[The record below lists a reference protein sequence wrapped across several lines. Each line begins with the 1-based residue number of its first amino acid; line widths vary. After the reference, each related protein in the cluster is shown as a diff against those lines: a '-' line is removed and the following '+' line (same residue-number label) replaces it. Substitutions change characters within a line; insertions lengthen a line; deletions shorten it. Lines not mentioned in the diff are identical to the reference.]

1 MNVFS
6 SEMHLITFLIII
18 VQIII
23 LVNYIVNDL
32 KERNNKSTKRFLV
45 FTIFFILYNLFSGLF
60 PDQKIPIAISLQLI
74 LAYGV
79 GIFVALYYVH
89 YVYTE
94 FNIKQF
100 KYFTVKHLVMV
111 IGSSFIVFFVI
122 PLIIL
127 EDLVLSRRLFIFI
140 PILLAFVFL
149 YKVSRPLLKLY
160 KRKKGVIE
168 KFYRDRII
176 TGYIALLSIVLM
188 PVAVSLGDYQVVEQL
203 VVNFGYFVL
212 AAALARNN
220 IYLANKKEQF
230 LKRIGYVHDRD
241 NISVIETFNDFNFS
255 QREIEIANYIL
266 DGLSYKKIADNL
278 FIAEGTVS
286 KHASNI
292 FKKAEVEDKKSFVS
306 LFISESV

>member
-1 MNVFS
+1 MNVFG

-45 FTIFFILYNLFSGLF
+45 FTIYFIVYNLFSGLF
-60 PDQKIPIAISLQLI
+60 PDEKILITINLQLI
-74 LAYGV
+74 LAYSI
-79 GIFVALYYVH
+79 GIFLALYYVH

-100 KYFTVKHLVMV
+100 KYFTVKHLSIV

-122 PLIIL
+122 PLIIFGNL
-127 EDLVLSRRLFIFI
+127 TLSRKFFIFI
-140 PILLAFVFL
+140 PILLAFAFL
-149 YKVSRPLLKLY
+149 YKVSTPLLKLY
-160 KRKKGVIE
+160 QQKKSIYE

-188 PVAVSLGDYQVVEQL
+188 PVAVSLGDYQVIEQL

-212 AAALARNN
+212 AIALTRNN

-230 LKRIGYVHDRD
+230 LKRMGYVDDRD
-241 NISVIETFNDFNFS
+241 NISIINAFNTFNFS
-255 QREIEIANYIL
+255 QREIEVANYIL
-266 DGLSYKKIADNL
+266 DGWSYKKIGYNL

-292 FKKAEVEDKKSFVS
+292 FKKAGVDDKKTFVS
-306 LFISESV
+306 SFITESV